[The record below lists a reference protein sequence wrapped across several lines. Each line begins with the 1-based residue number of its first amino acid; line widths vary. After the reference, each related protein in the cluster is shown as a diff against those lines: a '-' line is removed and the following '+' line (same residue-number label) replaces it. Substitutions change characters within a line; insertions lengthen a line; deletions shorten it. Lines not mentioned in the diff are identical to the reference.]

1 MLVKRKVFIFLYCYS
16 CGRWWGEINL
26 RKGRKAPVHRNATP
40 RRRLSSRKGSG
51 VSMNSTRN
59 LIVFG
64 LATVFGFSV
73 LSANPALIIL
83 SVLLFAFS
91 FPATPRRQAPES
103 EFTF

>member
-1 MLVKRKVFIFLYCYS
+1 
-16 CGRWWGEINL
+16 
-26 RKGRKAPVHRNATP
+26 
-40 RRRLSSRKGSG
+40 
-51 VSMNSTRN
+51 MNSTRN